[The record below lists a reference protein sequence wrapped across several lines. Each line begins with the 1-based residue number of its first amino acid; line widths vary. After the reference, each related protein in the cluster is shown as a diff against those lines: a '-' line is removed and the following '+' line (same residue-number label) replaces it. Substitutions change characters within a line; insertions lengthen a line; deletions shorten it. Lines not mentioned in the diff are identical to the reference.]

1 MQTYARV
8 ITDDPTDKELDYWSG
23 KRGEKEGTRGKRG
36 DRSNVSVRLAK
47 GCCEMAY
54 FRLNRNGEK
63 RGQVK
68 CIRSNASDRFIVGIV
83 RVRRKSVPRIIE
95 SPMFNVPADSEK
107 QAGRCYDEP
116 GSPASNGPRRL

>member
-8 ITDDPTDKELDYWSG
+8 ITDDPTDKELDYWS
-23 KRGEKEGTRGKRG
+23 GKRG

-68 CIRSNASDRFIVGIV
+68 CIRSFYCR
-83 RVRRKSVPRIIE
+83 
-95 SPMFNVPADSEK
+95 DSEGA
-107 QAGRCYDEP
+107 QEVGAPNYRITDVQC
-116 GSPASNGPRRL
+116 ASRFREASGTLL